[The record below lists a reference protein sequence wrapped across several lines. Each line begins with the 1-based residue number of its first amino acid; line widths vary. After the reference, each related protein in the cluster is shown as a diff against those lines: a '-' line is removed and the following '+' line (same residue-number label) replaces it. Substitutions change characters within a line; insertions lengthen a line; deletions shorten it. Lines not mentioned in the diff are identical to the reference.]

1 MFLVFAAGTLFGFKR
16 DDLDFT
22 SLGFIIGVMLA
33 FNAMGFCIIL
43 VDSWL
48 KRGFLFFVEK
58 RRRVLLYYVGLGI
71 LLFLL
76 NYLLFVGLK
85 WMADVDRLFY
95 IRWSGIRLLLL
106 VWLVEMVIIGLTA
119 TNNFYRHT
127 IVLYKRNRSLEESS
141 KLVQEYQ
148 ELMVNFEQNPMMN
161 NVWEKRGDAYVQ
173 FSFYDENIVG
183 YSDIRLVG
191 SLQNI

>member
-1 MFLVFAAGTLFGFKR
+1 M
-16 DDLDFT
+16 
-22 SLGFIIGVMLA
+22 S
-33 FNAMGFCIIL
+33 
-43 VDSWL
+43 
-48 KRGFLFFVEK
+48 EK
-58 RRRVLLYYVGLGI
+58 RNL
-71 LLFLL
+71 
-76 NYLLFVGLK
+76 
-85 WMADVDRLFY
+85 
-95 IRWSGIRLLLL
+95 
-106 VWLVEMVIIGLTA
+106 EM
-119 TNNFYRHT
+119 
-127 IVLYKRNRSLEESS
+127 NRSLEESS

>member
-1 MFLVFAAGTLFGFKR
+1 M
-16 DDLDFT
+16 
-22 SLGFIIGVMLA
+22 
-33 FNAMGFCIIL
+33 
-43 VDSWL
+43 
-48 KRGFLFFVEK
+48 
-58 RRRVLLYYVGLGI
+58 
-71 LLFLL
+71 
-76 NYLLFVGLK
+76 
-85 WMADVDRLFY
+85 
-95 IRWSGIRLLLL
+95 
-106 VWLVEMVIIGLTA
+106 
-119 TNNFYRHT
+119 
-127 IVLYKRNRSLEESS
+127 NRSLEESS